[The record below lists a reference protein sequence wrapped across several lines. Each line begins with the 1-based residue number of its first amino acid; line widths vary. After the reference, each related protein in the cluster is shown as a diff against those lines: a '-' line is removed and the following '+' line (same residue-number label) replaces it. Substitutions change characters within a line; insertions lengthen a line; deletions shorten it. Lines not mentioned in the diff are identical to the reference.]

1 MTEAKRSEL
10 LDAVSREAVRW
21 GIRHRRARGERT
33 HVVAID
39 LEGRPPITAEAHCL
53 SAALF
58 ALARAAF
65 VMESRRKNRV
75 SLPIEPKA
83 AP

>member
-1 MTEAKRSEL
+1 MMTEAKRSDL

-21 GIRHRRARGERT
+21 GVRHRRARGDRT

-39 LEGRPPITAEAHCL
+39 LDGRAPLAAEAHSL

-65 VMESRRKNRV
+65 VLESRRRV
-75 SLPIEPKA
+75 GPIEPKA
-83 AP
+83 T